1 MVREDNHAIKDDTMK
16 PRMELLPP
24 DALVEIAKVFTMG
37 AEKYSDR
44 NWERG
49 MDWGRIYAATMR
61 HLSAFW
67 SGEDIDSEWGY
78 SHLAHAGCSILML
91 LATYMRNIGND
102 SRQKLST
109 VNMANMVNI
118 LNTGVDSNTGTTDT
132 SNDNDKPIDPTDPL
146 KKFFDEVKP
155 QLDKEEEQKHSSDT
169 DKNVSSSHNTVNSM
183 EQVSKSTDD
192 GTYHKKFGKEAPN
205 IDMVGGNNNN
215 KSKVGLPKKKQTIS
229 TNSNKSEVNCV
240 SSYLYRR
247 DNIDIIAK
255 EHTTNNGTRYNYTI
269 QYHNSTNNKGS
280 CIMVID
286 SDRSIPQALLMNL
299 FVKNAKNGC
308 KYIEYVYRK
317 GEFEIVRI
325 DK

>member
-1 MVREDNHAIKDDTMK
+1 MVREDNHAVKDDTMK

-24 DALVEIAKVFTMG
+24 DALIEIAKVFTMG
-37 AEKYSDR
+37 AEKYADR

-67 SGEDIDSEWGY
+67 AGEDIDSEWGY

-91 LATYMRNIGND
+91 LATYMRNIGTD

-109 VNMANMVNI
+109 ANMVNMVNI
-118 LNTGVDSNTGTTDT
+118 FNTDVDSDTTDT
-132 SNDNDKPIDPTDPL
+132 SNDETIDPIDSL
-146 KKFFDEVKP
+146 KKFFNEVKP
-155 QLDKEEEQKHSSDT
+155 QLDKEEVQKHSNDTNKNALSSD
-169 DKNVSSSHNTVNSM
+169 KQS
-183 EQVSKSTDD
+183 SKSNDD
-192 GTYHKKFGKEAPN
+192 GTYHKKFGKESPN
-205 IDMVGGNNNN
+205 IDMVGNSNSSHN
-215 KSKVGLPKKKQTIS
+215 KSKVGTLKKKQTVS

-255 EHTTNNGTRYNYTI
+255 EHTTNNGTKYNYTI
-269 QYHNSTNNKGS
+269 QYHDSTNNKSS

>member
-1 MVREDNHAIKDDTMK
+1 MVREDNHAVKDDTMK

-24 DALVEIAKVFTMG
+24 DALIEIAKVFTMG
-37 AEKYSDR
+37 AEKYADR

-67 SGEDIDSEWGY
+67 AGEDIDSEWGY

-91 LATYMRNIGND
+91 LATYMRNIGTD

-109 VNMANMVNI
+109 VNMVNI
-118 LNTGVDSNTGTTDT
+118 LNTDVDHTDKA
-132 SNDNDKPIDPTDPL
+132 NDKPIDPTDPL
-146 KKFFDEVKP
+146 KKFFNEVKP
-155 QLDKEEEQKHSSDT
+155 QLDKEEEQKHSSDIDNT
-169 DKNVSSSHNTVNSM
+169 VSSSHNTVDSM

-205 IDMVGGNNNN
+205 IDMVGSNNHN
-215 KSKVGLPKKKQTIS
+215 KSKVGAPKKKQTIS
-229 TNSNKSEVNCV
+229 TNSNKSEVKCV

-255 EHTTNNGTRYNYTI
+255 EHTTNNGTKYNYTI
-269 QYHNSTNNKGS
+269 QYHNSTNNKSS

-299 FVKNAKNGC
+299 FAKNAKSGC